1 MLDFTEN
8 MKRIGYYTEQSLK
21 HSQEEKFEACR
32 EDLANILIHGNE
44 ALQQVED
51 LLIISQNNVPP
62 IREIIDEEKH

>member
-32 EDLANILIHGNE
+32 DDLANILIHGTE
-44 ALQQVED
+44 AMQQLD
-51 LLIISQNNVPP
+51 NLIAISQGNLPP
-62 IREIIDEEKH
+62 CLPPQPGESG